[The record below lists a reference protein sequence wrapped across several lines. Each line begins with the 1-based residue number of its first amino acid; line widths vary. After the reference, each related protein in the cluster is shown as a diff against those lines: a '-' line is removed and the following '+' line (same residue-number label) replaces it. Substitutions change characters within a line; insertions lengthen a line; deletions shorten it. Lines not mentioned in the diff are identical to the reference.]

1 MVQFISG
8 ARKRQK
14 KKKEREREKG
24 MSGGFWVIQRA
35 VLGAISA
42 LVEHSNSPATHTHT
56 HTSHMYC
63 TPGLAVVPQTL
74 LFHLGVGI
82 SNINLDPVG

>member
-14 KKKEREREKG
+14 KKKREREREKG

-56 HTSHMYC
+56 HQSHVLHTRPSRC
-63 TPGLAVVPQTL
+63 ASDSSLPSGSGD
-74 LFHLGVGI
+74 F
-82 SNINLDPVG
+82 